1 MIPTIYKRTSETHDP
16 RPTDQIKMALR
27 ALIQKLEEKFPT
39 ETLSADASTIMTFIT
54 EYADEEAK
62 KYEQNKANN
71 AITWGKYKGYTPK
84 ELSLT
89 EKGKDYL
96 AWCLSQTWM
105 TDDKFGSF
113 IAECSKLGIKK
124 KIIKRVP
131 LN

>member
-1 MIPTIYKRTSETHDP
+1 MI
-16 RPTDQIKMALR
+16 
-27 ALIQKLEEKFPT
+27 
-39 ETLSADASTIMTFIT
+39 ASTCSLAPAIMTFIT

-62 KYEQNKANN
+62 KYEQNKTNN
-71 AITWGKYKGYTPK
+71 AINFGKYKGYTPK

-124 KIIKRVP
+124 KIIKRAP

>member
-1 MIPTIYKRTSETHDP
+1 
-16 RPTDQIKMALR
+16 MALR

-39 ETLSADASTIMTFIT
+39 ETVSADASAIMTFIT

-62 KYEQNKANN
+62 KYEQNKTNN
-71 AITWGKYKGYTPK
+71 AINFGKYKGYTPK

-96 AWCLSQTWM
+96 HWMLSQTWM
-105 TDDKFGSF
+105 TEDKFGSI
-113 IAECSKLGIKK
+113 IAECNKLGIKK
-124 KIIKRVP
+124 KTIKRVP